1 MSLIEIQEEI
11 ASEVDINLHVNEV
24 GIWLS
29 VYVDDCE
36 IEDMVDWREFGLDIA
51 EDVDTYSDAQVKA
64 IAKKLR
70 IVSDYLRDAL
80 RNGRE

>member
-1 MSLIEIQEEI
+1 MSLMEIQEEI
-11 ASEVDINLHVNEV
+11 ASDVDINLHVNEV

-36 IEDMVDWREFGLDIA
+36 IEDMVDWRDFGLDIA

>member
-1 MSLIEIQEEI
+1 MSLMEIQEEI

>member
-11 ASEVDINLHVNEV
+11 ASDVDINLEVNEV
-24 GIWLS
+24 GIYLS

-36 IEDMVDWREFGLDIA
+36 IQESVDWREFGLDIV

-64 IAKKLR
+64 IAKKMQ
-70 IVSDYLRDAL
+70 IVSQYLLDAL

>member
-11 ASEVDINLHVNEV
+11 ASDVDINLHVNEV